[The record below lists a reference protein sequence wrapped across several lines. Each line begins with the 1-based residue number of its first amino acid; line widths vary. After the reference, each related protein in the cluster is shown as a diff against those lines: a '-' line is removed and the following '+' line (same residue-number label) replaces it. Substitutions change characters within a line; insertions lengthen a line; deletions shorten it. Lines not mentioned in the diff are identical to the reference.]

1 MNHQKILLQF
11 KNEKKHDR
19 KLALLPAVL
28 SVIIFSKIFYN
39 KNDDLELFTKDMLK
53 AEYRPYLFKS
63 RTLLYSR
70 IIKDYFIN
78 DDGTKLVDAIEKSIS
93 VDSSSPI
100 TVKKNSSQNSV
111 ISQWR
116 KVIDPDEHD

>member
-70 IIKDYFIN
+70 IIKD
-78 DDGTKLVDAIEKSIS
+78 
-93 VDSSSPI
+93 
-100 TVKKNSSQNSV
+100 
-111 ISQWR
+111 
-116 KVIDPDEHD
+116 